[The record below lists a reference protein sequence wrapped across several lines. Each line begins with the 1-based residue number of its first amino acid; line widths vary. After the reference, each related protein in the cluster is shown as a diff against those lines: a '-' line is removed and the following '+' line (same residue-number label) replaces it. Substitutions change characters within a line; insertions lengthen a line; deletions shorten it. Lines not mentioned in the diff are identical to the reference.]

1 MGPITVSSKGP
12 IEKTRIA
19 GKYEVEPDWQ
29 ILLNLKI
36 FMRDPKVWGDDGD
49 QFKPERFLNGGFE
62 RLPPNAWKPFGDGMR
77 SCIGRGFAE
86 QEMIM
91 TVALM
96 VQNFQVEMADP
107 SYDLREYNDARE
119 ISLACANHFAELQTT
134 LTIKPTQFD
143 LKVRRRQ
150 GRDLMA
156 ALGGSPSAQ
165 RQTNGQQAPSG
176 ETAQTGEEKPITIL
190 YGSNA
195 GTCKTYAEE
204 LSSNAPRYGFRAN
217 VGTLDSATEHIPS
230 DQPVVI
236 ISPSYE
242 GKPADN
248 ANKFCQWL
256 QTVKANDQ
264 LKGIKY
270 SVFSVGNSEWAH
282 TFHRIPKLI
291 DEHFEKLGAERFT
304 KTGFVDVKYDIVGPW
319 EDWKEQMWTDL
330 RKSSGVATEVSAG
343 EIKVEI
349 TPPKFASHL
358 GGPDIGYGVVMV
370 NRDISEPGVG
380 LQKKHMD
387 VQLPA
392 GMSYRSVSLRYIR
405 PCPVLLTQW
414 YDRVITWWSFQ
425 PTTSTL
431 SAVYSNVS
439 RYLQTIRSP

>member
-1 MGPITVSSKGP
+1 MKVSLQVDEFQLVSLMYAALRFMGPIAINSKGP
-12 IEKTRIA
+12 IQKTRIA
-19 GKYEVEPDWQ
+19 GKYEVEPNWQ

-62 RLPPNAWKPFGDGMR
+62 KLPPNAWKPFGDGMR

-91 TVALM
+91 CVALM
-96 VQNFQVEMADP
+96 VQNFQVELADP
-107 SYDLREYNDARE
+107 SYDLGKCRHARGTP
-119 ISLACANHFAELQTT
+119 LAYTNEFTELQAA
-134 LTIKPTQFD
+134 LTIKPAKFD
-143 LKVRRRQ
+143 IKVRRRR

-165 RQTNGQQAPSG
+165 GQTKGQPASSG
-176 ETAQTGEEKPITIL
+176 EAAHAGEESPITVL

-204 LSSNAPRYGFRAN
+204 LSSNAPRYGFKAN
-217 VGTLDSATEHIPS
+217 IGTLDSATEHIPT
-230 DQPVVI
+230 DQPVII

-242 GKPADN
+242 GKPEDN
-248 ANKFCQWL
+248 AKKFCLWL
-256 QTVKANDQ
+256 QTVTTNDQ
-264 LKGIKY
+264 LKGVNY
-270 SVFSVGNSEWAH
+270 SVFSVGNSEWTH

-291 DEHFEKLGAERFT
+291 DEHFEKLGAKRFT

-319 EDWKEQMWTDL
+319 EDWKEKMWTDL
-330 RKSSGVATEVSAG
+330 RKSSGVATKVSSG
-343 EIKVEI
+343 EMKVEI

-380 LQKKHMD
+380 LQKKHME

-392 GMSYRSVSLRYIR
+392 GMSYRSVSRRYIVR
-405 PCPVLLTQW
+405 
-414 YDRVITWWSFQ
+414 
-425 PTTSTL
+425 
-431 SAVYSNVS
+431 
-439 RYLQTIRSP
+439 